1 MHLNSAILKSNMFSK
16 QLWKTFVVNC
26 QTMLF
31 IKSRNLFFVVW
42 YTYRYAHKHQPTH
55 THTHAY
61 IFIFIEIANNYSIK
75 ADQTAKMQK
84 ANNFQ
89 DVLDDKVCHFTY
101 LHVYNDTMQTH
112 RTNFPWKCI
121 IINSHF
127 GMYLSSI

>member
-1 MHLNSAILKSNMFSK
+1 MWLIVKQCYLLKVETCSSSFDIHTDTHTN
-16 QLWKTFVVNC
+16 TN
-26 QTMLF
+26 
-31 IKSRNLFFVVW
+31 
-42 YTYRYAHKHQPTH
+42 QPTH

-89 DVLDDKVCHFTY
+89 DVLDDKVRHFTY

-112 RTNFPWKCI
+112 RTNFP
-121 IINSHF
+121 
-127 GMYLSSI
+127 